1 MRRFS
6 IKISCLVGAAI
17 GLFLFVLNTVLL
29 AIFPSL
35 QTFLQRVYAPVMG
48 PFDALWT
55 ALVNAGIFTKEDALG
70 ILVFMVAYFILL
82 FGLLGILIGYFRHA
96 MNKKKS

>member
-6 IKISCLVGAAI
+6 IKNSFLAGAFVG
-17 GLFLFVLNTVLL
+17 LLLFVLNTFLW
-29 AIFPSL
+29 AIFPFL

-48 PFDALWT
+48 PFDALWK
-55 ALVNAGIFTKEDALG
+55 AMVNAGIFTEEDALG

-82 FGLLGILIGYFRHA
+82 FGLLGILVGYFRHA

>member
-1 MRRFS
+1 MNRFS
-6 IKISCLVGAAI
+6 AKHSFLAGASI
-17 GLFLFVLNTVLL
+17 GLLFFVLNTVLL

-35 QTFLQRVYAPVMG
+35 QPFLQRVYAPVMG

-55 ALVNAGIFTKEDALG
+55 ALVNAGIFAKEDPLG

-82 FGLLGILIGYFRHA
+82 GGLIGIVVGLIRHA
-96 MNKKKS
+96 AKNKQ